1 MEFTEG
7 TLVQRTLVGLAVMIL
22 ALGVA
27 VSPAAAATSE
37 RYSFDFVFSDTID
50 CSEFNP
56 AWTFNDDFVDFFHVR
71 GQVWLD
77 ANGDPLRAIE
87 HIHHVSNDVNS
98 VTGFTLHEHN
108 RYTVVTSFVAGTVT
122 LSGAINIMQRRGV
135 GEVIQ
140 HTGHKVIDLATDEP
154 LEVHGPDMAEDSDFC
169 AAVAP

>member
-1 MEFTEG
+1 MPRS
-7 TLVQRTLVGLAVMIL
+7 VVAAIV
-22 ALGVA
+22 VA
-27 VSPAAAATSE
+27 VAIAFAAGPAAAAVPE
-37 RYSFDFVFSDTID
+37 RFEFDFQFADTID

-56 AWTFNDDFVDFFHVR
+56 AWTFNDDFVDSFHVR

-87 HIHHVSNDVNS
+87 HVEHVSTDVNS
-98 VTGFTLHEHN
+98 VTGLTLHEHN
-108 RYTVVTSFVAGTVT
+108 HYTLVTDFVAGTVT
-122 LSGAINIMQRRGV
+122 LNGAINIMQRRGA

-154 LEVHGPDMAEDSDFC
+154 LELHGPDMAEDSDFC